1 MQANIKLDAQAKELA
16 ELQRQAA
23 AENRHTS
30 RRGTSAS
37 SSPRKPV
44 GTRVSARLR
53 GVHLEDEWQEIP
65 DEWLKEGAEENDGV
79 SASEQSEK
87 DDDKDADM
95 GPDPEPELA
104 DLEPEPDA
112 DTGVHLAKTGLE
124 SDDDDISELTEL
136 SEITPPA
143 TIVATRSKSRKASKK
158 SGSSQKKFNL
168 SERQA
173 PTADAEDETEL
184 EWRPPDDFVEWE
196 TVRIFSGD
204 IGPAVSLTAG
214 VLDMCHFI

>member
-1 MQANIKLDAQAKELA
+1 M
-16 ELQRQAA
+16 
-23 AENRHTS
+23 
-30 RRGTSAS
+30 
-37 SSPRKPV
+37 
-44 GTRVSARLR
+44 SARLR
-53 GVHLEDEWQEIP
+53 GVTQVDDGWQEIP